1 MPVPIKITA
10 GDVEVQGELND
21 SDCAKRIA
29 EALPIEAEASTWGE
43 EIYFSIDV
51 DCPGEDMQA
60 AVELG
65 DLGYWPPGSAFCMFF
80 GMTPM
85 STADEIRP
93 ASPVDSGSSA
103 MGRAKLSKSVT
114 TRLMRSISRTM
125 TSAYSRWAVFFP
137 WSRPSR

>member
-1 MPVPIKITA
+1 MPVPIRITA

-21 SDCAKRIA
+21 SDCGKLVA
-29 EALPIEAEASTWGE
+29 EALPIEAEGSTWGE

-51 DCPGEDMQA
+51 DCPGQDMQA

-93 ASPVDSGSSA
+93 ASPVAVVGKMEGDLEA
-103 MGRAKLSKSVT
+103 LKTVRAGAPVT
-114 TRLMRSISRTM
+114 IER
-125 TSAYSRWAVFFP
+125 A
-137 WSRPSR
+137 